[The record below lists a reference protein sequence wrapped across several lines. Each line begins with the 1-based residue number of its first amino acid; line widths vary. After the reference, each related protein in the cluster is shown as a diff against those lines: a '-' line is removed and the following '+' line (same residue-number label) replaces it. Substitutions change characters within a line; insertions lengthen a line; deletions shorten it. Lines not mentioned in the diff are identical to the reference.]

1 MKTSWRIIQFTFS
14 LLTIAVALFLTGAL
28 IPAQNLYKLL
38 IVQSGSMEP
47 AIPVGALV
55 ITLPTQSYFP
65 GDIVTFRPTGSAE
78 KSEQFITHR
87 IESLSG
93 ERFGLTYVTKGDA
106 NKTADP
112 GNVDQEQI
120 VGKVLVTVPFIG
132 YLLNTVK
139 TPQGFILLVIVPATI
154 VIYEETKKL
163 WQSITEGTKRLF
175 KKLRKAKPELDEKDE
190 ELLSHSN
197 ELRLPETEQAVN
209 ILTPSNSHRFTISLV
224 SVFLLCVGLG
234 FVFMR
239 STNSFFSDVEIASG
253 TLAAAV
259 FPDTTPDPSTT
270 PMPSVSPSPQL
281 PHIVINEVYYGVDGT
296 HGLDSPGDRGILIDD
311 KATQIRISNNG
322 TGSNNHVFGDFEDLC
337 KVHQENKTDVTIDI
351 SILGNSGNN
360 SGSTDTGDVTNRGA
374 VDILGGSN
382 SLSSFCNSHGRNHEW
397 IELYNP
403 TPFTVNLKNWTL
415 TDNSGITVTIPGNR
429 FLPPYRFALISK
441 NNSTWAFWNEPLT
454 TLKIPLG
461 RQIGDGL
468 DNAGDRIILKNKDG
482 VEVDAMSYGDDTS
495 EFTLPGVALGHAL
508 ERIIDG
514 FDTDT
519 ADDWGD
525 QFPPMPGT

>member
-1 MKTSWRIIQFTFS
+1 MPQ
-14 LLTIAVALFLTGAL
+14 AA
-28 IPAQNLYKLL
+28 
-38 IVQSGSMEP
+38 
-47 AIPVGALV
+47 
-55 ITLPTQSYFP
+55 YFP
-65 GDIVTFRPTGSAE
+65 EDIVTFLPTGSAE
-78 KSEQFITHR
+78 TSEQFITHR

-93 ERFGLTYVTKGDA
+93 ERFGLTFITKGDA

-112 GNVDQEQI
+112 GTVEQEQI
-120 VGKVLVTVPFIG
+120 VGKVLVTVPYIG

-139 TPQGFILLVIVPATI
+139 TPQGFILFVIVPATI

-163 WQSITEGTKRLF
+163 WQSITGGVKQLF
-175 KKLRKAKPELDEKDE
+175 RKLRKVKPELDEKDE
-190 ELLSHSN
+190 ELLH
-197 ELRLPETEQAVN
+197 N
-209 ILTPSNSHRFTISLV
+209 IRKQLQPQHDATSMPSNPTLPLLRGGNVTGKIPKFTISLV
-224 SVFLLCVGLG
+224 SVFLLCFGMG

-259 FPDTTPDPSTT
+259 FPDTTPDPSAT
-270 PMPSVSPSPQL
+270 PLPSVSPSPQL
-281 PHIVINEVYYGVDGT
+281 PHIVINEVYYGVDT
-296 HGLDSPGDRGILIDD
+296 EHGLDSPGDRGILIDD

-322 TGSNNHVFGDFEDLC
+322 AGSTNHVFNDFENLC
-337 KVHQENKTDVTIDI
+337 KIHQENKTDVTINI
-351 SILGNSGNN
+351 SILGNSGSN
-360 SGSTDTGDVTNRGA
+360 SGAVDTGDVGSDGN
-374 VDILGGSN
+374 VEVLGGSN

-397 IELYNP
+397 IELFNP

-429 FLPPYRFALISK
+429 FLPPHRFALISK
-441 NNSTWAFWNEPLT
+441 NNSAWAFWDEPLT

-482 VEVDAMSYGDDTS
+482 TEIDAVSFGDDTNV
-495 EFTLPGVALGHAL
+495 FNLPGVALGHAL

-514 FDTDT
+514 FDTNT
-519 ADDWGD
+519 AGDWGD
-525 QFPPMPGT
+525 QFPPQPGT

>member
-1 MKTSWRIIQFTFS
+1 VKTLWRFIQFTFS

-47 AIPVGALV
+47 TIPVGALV

-112 GNVDQEQI
+112 GDVDQEQI
-120 VGKVLVTVPFIG
+120 VGKVLVTVPYIG
-132 YLLNTVK
+132 YLLNTIK
-139 TPQGFILLVIVPATI
+139 TPQGFILFVIVPATI
-154 VIYEETKKL
+154 VVYEETKKL

-190 ELLSHSN
+190 ELLQSN
-197 ELRLPETEQAVN
+197 EMQLP
-209 ILTPSNSHRFTISLV
+209 TPSNSHRFTISFV
-224 SVFLLCVGLG
+224 SVFLLCCGLG

-259 FPDTTPDPSTT
+259 FPDTTPDPSATPLPSTT
-270 PMPSVSPSPQL
+270 PIPSVSPSPQL
-281 PHIVINEVYYGVDGT
+281 PHIVINEVYYGVDGA
-296 HGLDSPGDRGILIDD
+296 HGLDSPGDRGILIDG

-322 TGSNNHVFGDFEDLC
+322 AGSNNHVFDDFENLC
-337 KVHQENKTDVTIDI
+337 KEHQENKTDVTITVSEI
-351 SILGNSGNN
+351 GKSGNN
-360 SGSTDTGDVTNRGA
+360 SGPGTTGDIHDE
-374 VDILGGSN
+374 VDVNAHGGSN

-429 FLPPYRFALISK
+429 FLPPHRFALISK
-441 NNSTWAFWNEPLT
+441 NNSTWAFWDEPLT

-482 VEVDAMSYGDDTS
+482 VEVDAMSYGDDTNI
-495 EFTLPGVALGHAL
+495 FNLPGVALGHAL

-514 FDTDT
+514 FDINT
-519 ADDWGD
+519 AGDWGD